1 MSAPHDLGKR
11 DDVNHPPIET
21 TVVETAVVEQQEY
34 NVSKKVVEYSFAAIF
49 MTIGLIGVYNGVEYA
64 GWAIFLAIMVGW

>member
-1 MSAPHDLGKR
+1 MSAPYDFDKR
-11 DDVNHPPIET
+11 DEFDPP
-21 TVVETAVVEQQEY
+21 VETPITEY

-64 GWAIFLAIMVGW
+64 GWAIFLAIMIGW